1 MSFKNQL
8 KKLIQESKVI
18 RSGLFASKMILNEQD
33 DLDPGNW
40 NWWTGIGPEVGG
52 VIWAPTGY
60 DGDNY
65 AVDSNF
71 SNLSFGDI
79 DGLSDAIL
87 QEATKGAEVIRSKKT
102 EMNN

>member
-40 NWWTGIGPEVGG
+40 NWWTGIGPQVGG

-71 SNLSFGDI
+71 SM
-79 DGLSDAIL
+79 
-87 QEATKGAEVIRSKKT
+87 QYV
-102 EMNN
+102 